1 MFLSPLGEAAHR
13 VEGGLGRGRGD
24 AMMKHGRLEA
34 PPVRPREHGDEV
46 DMLVNIMFAIVSATR
61 LLRFFRQI
69 DNPR

>member
-46 DMLVNIMFAIVSATR
+46 DIMLVNIMFAIVLAKKTASLFSPDR
-61 LLRFFRQI
+61 
-69 DNPR
+69 